1 MSPGGGPGAA
11 VRPLGAGGPEG
22 RVLVVGM
29 GNVLRGDDGF
39 GVAVA
44 EALEARALP
53 ASVELMEVGIGGMHL
68 VQALLDGYDALV
80 IVDAVDR
87 GAEPGTLFVLRP
99 EVPELDPAAPGERHE
114 VLADLHHTVPSR
126 ALLMARAVGALP
138 ERVWIVG
145 CQPAGVD
152 DLGIGLS
159 DVVRAAVPEAV
170 ARVEALVASV
180 DADAPGAEESAAEAP
195 AAEAPGAAAGPTA
208 PEGARAPTVA
218 EREERGMRE

>member
-1 MSPGGGPGAA
+1 MSPPDASGPAGPAAPRPGRANPGGSP
-11 VRPLGAGGPEG
+11 P

-44 EALEARALP
+44 EALEERSLP
-53 ASVELMEVGIGGMHL
+53 ASVTVMEVGIGGMHL

-87 GAEPGTLFVLRP
+87 EAAPGGVFVLRP
-99 EVPELDPAAPGERHE
+99 EVPDLDDLPPLERREL
-114 VLADLHHTVPSR
+114 LADLHHTVPSR
-126 ALLMARAVGALP
+126 ALLMARAVGSLP

-145 CQPAGVD
+145 CQPARIG

-159 DVVRAAVPEAV
+159 DAVRAAVPEAV
-170 ARVEALVASV
+170 ARVEELVASV
-180 DADAPGAEESAAEAP
+180 GPAPPPRGGPEAP
-195 AAEAPGAAAGPTA
+195 ETREA
-208 PEGARAPTVA
+208 
-218 EREERGMRE
+218 RG

>member
-1 MSPGGGPGAA
+1 MSPPSAAGSRDPGA
-11 VRPLGAGGPEG
+11 PGPAEP
-22 RVLVVGM
+22 RVLVAGM

-44 EALEARALP
+44 EALEARTLP
-53 ASVELMEVGIGGMHL
+53 PSVTLIEVGIGGMHL

-87 GAEPGTLFVLRP
+87 EAEPGTVFVLRP
-99 EVPELDPAAPGERHE
+99 EVPELDPAGPGERPE

-126 ALLMARAVGALP
+126 ALLMARAVGTLP

-152 DLGIGLS
+152 ELGIGLS
-159 DVVRAAVPEAV
+159 PDVEAAVSEAV

-180 DADAPGAEESAAEAP
+180 GAAARAP
-195 AAEAPGAAAGPTA
+195 AARRGAKAR
-208 PEGARAPTVA
+208 EG
-218 EREERGMRE
+218 RG